1 MGTSSP
7 YSPPSNGDWSQLKG
21 DLTSLTKDPS
31 NSGLQSKVLDDFVVA
46 IGGASGFASSS
57 KMGGKGGSLSS
68 VSGRKVAQSIGNFIS
83 SIQSKGLEET
93 LKERNLEHLSHK
105 SVDDIKDELIEHFTN
120 PANDGDSIAARKA
133 ADKVLDDLFENVN
146 NIEDLKK
153 AFGSIELEY
162 FLCDFFANYISE
174 LFYRTFD
181 EEYQNKNNVNPRDA
195 ARVLKQIE
203 KDIKER
209 VKSCQIDKPL
219 SQLDWQSQE
228 AQEMIQEILK
238 ESLEL
243 LQD

>member
-31 NSGLQSKVLDDFVVA
+31 NSGLQTKVLGEFVDA
-46 IGGASGFASSS
+46 IGGAVGFSSS
-57 KMGGKGGSLSS
+57 NKMGNKGGAFSS
-68 VSGRKVAQSIGNFIS
+68 ASGRKVAQSVGNFLS
-83 SIQSKGLEET
+83 SIQNKGLEKT
-93 LKERNLEHLSHK
+93 LEERNLEYLSHK
-105 SVDDIKDELIEHFTN
+105 SIDEIRDELVDHFAD
-120 PANDGDSIAARKA
+120 PSNDGDSIAARKA
-133 ADKVLDDLFENVN
+133 IDKILDDILKHIDNF
-146 NIEDLKK
+146 EDLEK
-153 AFGSIELEY
+153 ALGSVELEY

-181 EEYQNKNNVNPRDA
+181 EEYQNKNNVNSRDA

-219 SQLDWQSQE
+219 SKLDWQSQE
-228 AQEMIQEILK
+228 AQNMVQNILK

>member
-7 YSPPSNGDWSQLKG
+7 YSAPSNGDWSQLKG
-21 DLTSLTKDPS
+21 DLTSLTKDPANS
-31 NSGLQSKVLDDFVVA
+31 NLQSKVLSEFVSA
-46 IGGASGFASSS
+46 IGGASGFSSSS
-57 KMGGKGGSLSS
+57 KMGGTGGSFSS
-68 VSGRKVAQSIGNFIS
+68 ASGRKVAQGIGDFLN
-83 SIQSKGLEET
+83 SIQKKGLQET
-93 LKERNLEHLSHK
+93 LKEKNLDHLSQK
-105 SVDDIKDELIEHFTN
+105 NIDDIKDELIDYFAD
-120 PANDGDSIAARKA
+120 PAINGDSIAARKA
-133 ADKVLDDLFENVN
+133 AE
-146 NIEDLKK
+146 K
-153 AFGSIELEY
+153 AFDDMLQNVENLEDFEKALTGIELEL

-181 EEYQNKNNVNPRDA
+181 EEYQNKNNVNSRDA

-219 SQLDWQSQE
+219 SKLDWNSQE
-228 AQEMIQEILK
+228 GQGMIQEILK